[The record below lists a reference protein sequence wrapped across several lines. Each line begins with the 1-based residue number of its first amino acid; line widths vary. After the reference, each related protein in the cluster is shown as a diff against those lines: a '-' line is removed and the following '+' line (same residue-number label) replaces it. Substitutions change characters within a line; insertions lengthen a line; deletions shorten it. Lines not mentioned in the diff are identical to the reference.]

1 MRRYQLIFYESKV
14 KLESLNPQELN
25 IIKSVWKESPY
36 GLIRQLMSIDEI
48 KLANILVKKGFLVKE
63 TSTTK
68 QKNM

>member
-1 MRRYQLIFYESKV
+1 
-14 KLESLNPQELN
+14 
-25 IIKSVWKESPY
+25 
-36 GLIRQLMSIDEI
+36 MSIDEI